1 MANGEGITPMVEKL
15 KDSTDL
21 LEIEQDIQIAV
32 PGTFASPDDYDPS
45 IDLDSDVEIEII
57 EEDDGG
63 VIIDFA
69 PQENEEFMDEDGD
82 FDRNLAEDIDD
93 GVLGTLSADLQGQ
106 YEGNRETRKE
116 WEDTYS
122 KGLAL
127 LGFNYEDR
135 TQPFRGATGVT
146 HPLLA
151 EAATQFQ
158 AQAYNELLPPDGP
171 VRTVVMGALTK
182 EKEQQAKRVKE
193 FMNYY
198 ITDVMEEYTPEFD
211 QMLFYLPLAGST
223 FKKVYYDAGLD
234 RPVSTFVPAE
244 NLVVPYETTSLE
256 TCPIITHVVPI
267 SANDLRKQQVAGFY
281 RDVELEPQQSNQ
293 SEIRNEIDR
302 IDGTDPSATVNYDVT
317 LLEFHVELDL
327 EGFEDRDDEN
337 EETGIKLPYIVTIS
351 EEKGTVLSIR
361 RNYLEDDPKKTKI
374 AYFVHYKFLPGFGFY
389 GLGLIHTIGGL
400 SRTATAA
407 LRQLIDAGTLSNL
420 PAGFKARG
428 LRIRDDADPLQP
440 GEFRDVDAPG
450 GAIRDSLM
458 PLPFKGPDQTLFQLL
473 SFVVDAGQR
482 FATITD
488 LKVGDGNQ
496 GAAVGTTVAM
506 LEQGSRVMSAVHK
519 RLHFAMRK
527 EFKILA
533 RVMHEFL
540 PQEYPYTVAG
550 GEQTVMAQDFDDRL
564 DVVPVSNP
572 NIFSQAQ
579 RIALA
584 QSQLELAM
592 QAPELHN
599 KQEAFRR
606 MYEALGVR
614 DIDSIL
620 KAPEVAEALPKDP
633 AQENVDSMEDTQL
646 LAFEGQDHEAH
657 ILAHLTFMAS
667 GMVQQMPNVVVGLQK
682 HVLEHV
688 KLKSRE
694 QAAIQFMELN
704 QGQPA
709 SEDQLLQVEAL
720 VAQTIAQEMTAL
732 RVLSQEIAGGGEQ
745 EGPDPLIA
753 LKQQEIEIKGQRTA
767 ADIANDQA
775 KFGLDE
781 QKLQERSR
789 QFDDRLE
796 SQEGQT
802 AARIQASDRREMMRL
817 RQKEGKTP

>member
-1 MANGEGITPMVEKL
+1 MANGEGTTPMVERL
-15 KDSTDL
+15 RDSTDM
-21 LEIEQDIQIAV
+21 LEVEQDVQIAA
-32 PGTFASPDDYDPS
+32 PGTFASPDDM
-45 IDLDSDVEIEII
+45 DVDIEIV
-57 EEDDGG
+57 EEEDGG
-63 VIIDFA
+63 VVVDFA
-69 PQENEEFMDEDGD
+69 PQDEVMIDEGD
-82 FDRNLAEDIDD
+82 FYRNLAEDMDEV
-93 GVLGTLSADLQGQ
+93 VLGTLSNDLQGQ
-106 YEGNRETRKE
+106 YEGNKETRKE
-116 WEDTYS
+116 WMDTYS
-122 KGLAL
+122 EGLKL
-127 LGFNYEDR
+127 LGFHYEER

-158 AQAYNELLPPDGP
+158 AQAYNELLPPEGP
-171 VRTVVMGALTK
+171 VRTTIMGALTK
-182 EKEQQAKRVKE
+182 EKEQQAQRVKQ
-193 FMNYY
+193 FMNFYL
-198 ITDVMEEYTPEFD
+198 TDVMEEYTPEFD

-223 FKKVYYDAGLD
+223 FKKVYYDAALE

-244 NLVVPYETTSLE
+244 HLVVPYETSNLE
-256 TCPIITHVVPI
+256 TCPVITHVVPM
-267 SANDLRKQQVAGFY
+267 SANDLRKQQLAGFY
-281 RDVELEPQQSNQ
+281 RDVELEPQQADDNEVQ
-293 SEIRNEIDR
+293 KEINKIE
-302 IDGTDPSATVNYDVT
+302 GVDPSSTVNYDVN

-327 EGFEDRDDEN
+327 EGFEDMDDEN
-337 EETGIKLPYIVTIS
+337 EPTGIKLPYIVTIS

-361 RNYLEDDPKKTKI
+361 RNYAEDDPKKEKI

-428 LRIRDDADPLQP
+428 LRVRDDADPLQP

-458 PLPFKGPDQTLFQLL
+458 PLPFKGPDTTLFQLL
-473 SFVVDAGQR
+473 GFVVDAGQR

-488 LKVGDGNQ
+488 MKVGDGNQ
-496 GAAVGTTVAM
+496 SAAVGTTVAM
-506 LEQGSRVMSAVHK
+506 LEQGARVMSAVHK
-519 RLHFAMRK
+519 RLHYAMRK

-533 RVMHEFL
+533 RVMHESL
-540 PQEYPYTVAG
+540 PQEYPYSVAG
-550 GEQTVMAQDFDDRL
+550 ADQTIMAQDFDDRI

-584 QSQLELAM
+584 QSQLELSM
-592 QAPELHN
+592 QAPNLHN
-599 KQEAFRR
+599 QQEAFRR

-620 KAPEVAEALPKDP
+620 KAPELEEPQPKDP
-633 AQENVDSMEDTQL
+633 AQENVDSLEETALQ
-646 LAFEGQDHEAH
+646 AFEGQDHDAH
-657 ILAHLTFMAS
+657 IMAHLTFMAG
-667 GMVQQMPNVVVGLQK
+667 GMVQQMPNIIVALQK

-688 KLKSRE
+688 KLKARE
-694 QAAIQFMELN
+694 QAAIQFVQQN

-709 SEDQLLQVEAL
+709 TEDQMLQVEAM
-720 VAQTIAQEMTAL
+720 VAQIVAQELTAV
-732 RVLSQEIAGGGEQ
+732 RELSQQIMGGGQE

-753 LKQQEIEIKGQRTA
+753 LKQQEIDLKGQKTQ

-775 KFGLDE
+775 KLGLEE
-781 QKLQERSR
+781 QKMQERSR

-796 SQEGQT
+796 SQEKQT
-802 AARIQASDRREMMRL
+802 EQRINASNMRENMRL
-817 RQKEGKTP
+817 REKLGETP

>member
-1 MANGEGITPMVEKL
+1 MANGESITPMVERAVDISIIDDVEIAAPETTGL
-15 KDSTDL
+15 DVDSL
-21 LEIEQDIQIAV
+21 M
-32 PGTFASPDDYDPS
+32 G
-45 IDLDSDVEIEII
+45 EIEII
-57 EEDDGG
+57 EEEDGG
-63 VIIDFA
+63 VVV
-69 PQENEEFMDEDGD
+69 D
-82 FDRNLAEDIDD
+82 FDPQDESPIDKDDFNRNLAEEIDQ
-93 GVLGTLSADLQGQ
+93 GTLGAISNDLQGQ
-106 YEGNRETRKE
+106 YEGNRESRHE
-116 WEDTYS
+116 WENTYS
-122 KGLAL
+122 NGLEL
-127 LGFNYEDR
+127 LGFKYEER

-182 EKEQQAKRVKE
+182 EKEQQSQRVKE

-198 ITDVMEEYTPEFD
+198 ITGVMEEFTPEFD

-223 FKKVYYDAGLD
+223 FKKVYYDAALD

-244 NLVVPYETTSLE
+244 NLIVPYETTSLE

-267 SANDLRKQQVAGFY
+267 SANDLRKQQVSGFY
-281 RDVELEPQQSNQ
+281 SDISLEPQQPDSNRVQ
-293 SEIRNEIDR
+293 GEINK
-302 IDGTDPSATVNYDVT
+302 IDGVDPSATVNYDVN

-327 EGFEDRDDEN
+327 EGFEDRDDN
-337 EETGIKLPYIVTIS
+337 GEETGIKLPYIVTIS
-351 EEKGTVLSIR
+351 EEKGTVLAIR
-361 RNYLEDDPKKTKI
+361 RNYKEDDPNKTKI

-428 LRIRDDADPLQP
+428 LRVRDDADPLQP

-473 SFVVDAGQR
+473 GFVVDAAQR

-488 LKVGDGNQ
+488 MKVGDGNQ

-506 LEQGSRVMSAVHK
+506 LEQGARVMSAVHK
-519 RLHFAMRK
+519 RLHYAMRK

-540 PQEYPYTVAG
+540 PQEYPYSVAG
-550 GEQTVMAQDFDDRL
+550 GDQNIMAADFDDRI

-584 QSQLELAM
+584 QSQLQLAS

-599 KQEAFRR
+599 TQEAYRR

-620 KAPEVAEALPKDP
+620 KAPEVEEPMPKDP
-633 AQENVDSMEDTQL
+633 AQENVDALNDVGLQ
-646 LAFEGQDHEAH
+646 AFEGQDHDAH
-657 ILAHLTFMAS
+657 IMAHLTFMA
-667 GMVQQMPNVVVGLQK
+667 GGLVQQMPNVVMALQK

-688 KLKSRE
+688 KLKARE
-694 QAAIQFMELN
+694 QAAVQFMQQN
-704 QGQPA
+704 QGQPPT
-709 SEDQLLQVEAL
+709 EDQMLQVEAL
-720 VAQTIAQEMTAL
+720 VAQIIAQEMTAV
-732 RVLSQEIAGGGEQ
+732 RALSQQIAGGGE
-745 EGPDPLIA
+745 EAGPDPLIM
-753 LKQQEIEIKGQRTA
+753 LKQQEVDQKGQKTQ
-767 ADIANDQA
+767 ADIINDQ
-775 KFGLDE
+775 
-781 QKLQERSR
+781 QKLALEQEKMLERSR

-802 AARIQASDRREMMRL
+802 AARINASNEREMMRL
-817 RQKEGKTP
+817 RQKEGETP

>member
-1 MANGEGITPMVEKL
+1 MANGESITPMVERAVDISIIDDVEIAAPEATGL
-15 KDSTDL
+15 DVDSL
-21 LEIEQDIQIAV
+21 M
-32 PGTFASPDDYDPS
+32 G
-45 IDLDSDVEIEII
+45 EIEII
-57 EEDDGG
+57 EEEDGG
-63 VIIDFA
+63 VVVDFDPQDENPID
-69 PQENEEFMDEDGD
+69 EGD
-82 FDRNLAEDIDD
+82 FNRNLAEEIDQ
-93 GVLGTLSADLQGQ
+93 GTLGAISNDLQGQ
-106 YEGNRETRKE
+106 YEGNRESRHE
-116 WEDTYS
+116 WENTYS
-122 KGLAL
+122 KGLEL
-127 LGFNYEDR
+127 LGFKYEER

-182 EKEQQAKRVKE
+182 EKEQQSQRVKE

-198 ITDVMEEYTPEFD
+198 ITGVMEEFTPEFD

-223 FKKVYYDAGLD
+223 FKKVYYDAALD

-267 SANDLRKQQVAGFY
+267 SANDLRKQQVSGFY
-281 RDVELEPQQSNQ
+281 SDVSLEAQQPASNEVQ
-293 SEIRNEIDR
+293 GEINK
-302 IDGTDPSATVNYDVT
+302 IDGVDPSSTVNYDVN

-327 EGFEDRDDEN
+327 EGFEDRDDSG

-351 EEKGTVLSIR
+351 EEKGTVLAIR
-361 RNYLEDDPKKTKI
+361 RNYKEDDPNKTKI

-428 LRIRDDADPLQP
+428 LRVRDDADPLQP

-458 PLPFKGPDQTLFQLL
+458 PLPFKGPDGTLFQLL
-473 SFVVDAGQR
+473 GFVVDAAQR

-488 LKVGDGNQ
+488 MKVGDGNQ

-506 LEQGSRVMSAVHK
+506 LEQGARVMSAVHK
-519 RLHFAMRK
+519 RLHYAMRK

-540 PQEYPYTVAG
+540 PQEYPYSVAG
-550 GEQTVMAQDFDDRL
+550 GDQNIMAADFDDRI

-584 QSQLELAM
+584 QSQLQLAS

-599 KQEAFRR
+599 TQEAYRR

-620 KAPEVAEALPKDP
+620 KAPEVEEPMPKDP
-633 AQENVDSMEDTQL
+633 AQENVDALNDVGLQ
-646 LAFEGQDHEAH
+646 AFEGQDHDAH
-657 ILAHLTFMAS
+657 IMAHLTFMA
-667 GMVQQMPNVVVGLQK
+667 GGLVQQMPNVVMALQK

-688 KLKSRE
+688 KLKARE
-694 QAAIQFMELN
+694 QAAVQFMQQN
-704 QGQPA
+704 QGQPPT
-709 SEDQLLQVEAL
+709 EDQMLQVEAL
-720 VAQTIAQEMTAL
+720 VAQIIAQEMTAV
-732 RVLSQEIAGGGEQ
+732 RALSQQIAGGGE
-745 EGPDPLIA
+745 EAGPDPLIM
-753 LKQQEIEIKGQRTA
+753 LKQQEVDQKGQKTQ
-767 ADIANDQA
+767 ADIANDQ
-775 KFGLDE
+775 
-781 QKLQERSR
+781 QKLALEQEKMLERSR

-802 AARIQASDRREMMRL
+802 AARINASNEREMMRL
-817 RQKEGKTP
+817 RQKEGETP

>member
-1 MANGEGITPMVEKL
+1 MANGESITPMVEKL
-15 KDSTDL
+15 KDSTEI
-21 LEIEQDIQIAV
+21 LEIEQDVQLAV
-32 PGTFASPDDYDPS
+32 PGSFESSDEYDPD
-45 IDLDSDVEIEII
+45 IEIEII
-57 EEDDGG
+57 EEEDGS
-63 VIIDFA
+63 VVVDFD
-69 PQENEEFMDEDGD
+69 PQDEDAIDEGD
-82 FDRNLAEDIDD
+82 FNRNLAEEIDQ
-93 GVLGTLSADLQGQ
+93 GTLGAISNDLQGQ
-106 YEGNRETRKE
+106 YEGNRESRHE
-116 WEDTYS
+116 WENTYS
-122 KGLAL
+122 NGLEL
-127 LGFNYEDR
+127 LGFKYEER

-182 EKEQQAKRVKE
+182 EKEQQSQRVKE

-198 ITDVMEEYTPEFD
+198 ITGVMEEFTPEFD

-223 FKKVYYDAGLD
+223 FKKVYYDAALD

-244 NLVVPYETTSLE
+244 NLIVPYETTSLE

-267 SANDLRKQQVAGFY
+267 SANDLRKQQVSGFY
-281 RDVELEPQQSNQ
+281 SDISLEPQQPDSNRVQ
-293 SEIRNEIDR
+293 GEINK
-302 IDGTDPSATVNYDVT
+302 IDGVDPSATVNYDVN

-327 EGFEDRDDEN
+327 EGFEDRDDN
-337 EETGIKLPYIVTIS
+337 GEETGIKLPYIVTIS
-351 EEKGTVLSIR
+351 EEKGTVLAIR
-361 RNYLEDDPKKTKI
+361 RNYKEDDPNKTKI

-428 LRIRDDADPLQP
+428 LRVRDDADPLQP

-473 SFVVDAGQR
+473 GFVVDAAQR

-488 LKVGDGNQ
+488 MKVGDGNQ

-506 LEQGSRVMSAVHK
+506 LEQGARVMSAVHK
-519 RLHFAMRK
+519 RLHYAMRK

-540 PQEYPYTVAG
+540 PQEYPYSVAG
-550 GEQTVMAQDFDDRL
+550 GDQNIMAADFDDRI

-584 QSQLELAM
+584 QSQLQLAS

-599 KQEAFRR
+599 TQEAYRR

-620 KAPEVAEALPKDP
+620 KAPEVEEPMPKDP
-633 AQENVDSMEDTQL
+633 AQENVDALNDVGLQ
-646 LAFEGQDHEAH
+646 AFEGQDHDAH
-657 ILAHLTFMAS
+657 IMAHLTFMA
-667 GMVQQMPNVVVGLQK
+667 GGLVQQMPNVVMALQK

-688 KLKSRE
+688 KLKARE
-694 QAAIQFMELN
+694 QAAVQFMQQN
-704 QGQPA
+704 QGQPPT
-709 SEDQLLQVEAL
+709 EDQMLQVEAL
-720 VAQTIAQEMTAL
+720 VAQIIAQEMTAV
-732 RVLSQEIAGGGEQ
+732 RALSQQIAGGGE
-745 EGPDPLIA
+745 EAGPDPLIM
-753 LKQQEIEIKGQRTA
+753 LKQQEVDQKGQKTQ
-767 ADIANDQA
+767 ADITNDQ
-775 KFGLDE
+775 
-781 QKLQERSR
+781 QKLALEQEKMLERSR

-802 AARIQASDRREMMRL
+802 AARINASNEREMMRL
-817 RQKEGKTP
+817 RQKEGETP

>member
-1 MANGEGITPMVEKL
+1 MANGESITPMVERAVDISIIDDVEIAAPETTGL
-15 KDSTDL
+15 DVDSL
-21 LEIEQDIQIAV
+21 M
-32 PGTFASPDDYDPS
+32 G
-45 IDLDSDVEIEII
+45 EIEII
-57 EEDDGG
+57 EEEDGG
-63 VIIDFA
+63 VVV
-69 PQENEEFMDEDGD
+69 D
-82 FDRNLAEDIDD
+82 FDPQDESPIDKDDFNRNLAEEIDQ
-93 GVLGTLSADLQGQ
+93 GTLGAISNDLQGQ
-106 YEGNRETRKE
+106 YEGNRESRHE
-116 WEDTYS
+116 WENTYS
-122 KGLAL
+122 NGLEL
-127 LGFNYEDR
+127 LGFKYEER

-182 EKEQQAKRVKE
+182 EKEQQSQRVKE

-198 ITDVMEEYTPEFD
+198 ITGVMEEFTPEFD

-223 FKKVYYDAGLD
+223 FKKVYYDAALD

-244 NLVVPYETTSLE
+244 NLIVPYETTSLE

-267 SANDLRKQQVAGFY
+267 SANDLRKQQVSGFY
-281 RDVELEPQQSNQ
+281 SDISLEPQQPDSNRVQ
-293 SEIRNEIDR
+293 GEINK
-302 IDGTDPSATVNYDVT
+302 IDGVDPSATVNYDVN

-327 EGFEDRDDEN
+327 EGFEDRDDN
-337 EETGIKLPYIVTIS
+337 GEETGIKLPYIVTIS
-351 EEKGTVLSIR
+351 EEKGTVLAIR
-361 RNYLEDDPKKTKI
+361 RNYKEDDPNKTKI

-428 LRIRDDADPLQP
+428 LRVRDDADPLQP

-473 SFVVDAGQR
+473 GFVVDAAQR

-488 LKVGDGNQ
+488 MKVGDGNQ

-506 LEQGSRVMSAVHK
+506 LEQGARVMSAVHK
-519 RLHFAMRK
+519 RLHYAMRK

-540 PQEYPYTVAG
+540 PQEYPYSVAG
-550 GEQTVMAQDFDDRL
+550 GDQNIMAADFDDRI

-584 QSQLELAM
+584 QSQLQLAS

-599 KQEAFRR
+599 TQEAYRR

-620 KAPEVAEALPKDP
+620 KAPEVEEPMPKDP
-633 AQENVDSMEDTQL
+633 AQENVDALNDVGLQ
-646 LAFEGQDHEAH
+646 AFEGQDHDAH
-657 ILAHLTFMAS
+657 IMAHLTFMA
-667 GMVQQMPNVVVGLQK
+667 GGLVQQMPNVVMALQK

-688 KLKSRE
+688 KLKARE
-694 QAAIQFMELN
+694 QAAVQFMQQN
-704 QGQPA
+704 QGQPPT
-709 SEDQLLQVEAL
+709 EDQMLQVEAL
-720 VAQTIAQEMTAL
+720 VAQIIAQEMTAV
-732 RVLSQEIAGGGEQ
+732 RALSQQIAGGGE
-745 EGPDPLIA
+745 EAGPDPLIM
-753 LKQQEIEIKGQRTA
+753 LKQQEVDQKGQKTQ
-767 ADIANDQA
+767 ADITNDQ
-775 KFGLDE
+775 
-781 QKLQERSR
+781 QKLALEQEKMLERSR

-802 AARIQASDRREMMRL
+802 AARINASNEREMMRL
-817 RQKEGKTP
+817 RQKEGETP

>member
-1 MANGEGITPMVEKL
+1 MANGESITPMVERAVDISIIDDVEIAAPEATGL
-15 KDSTDL
+15 DVDSL
-21 LEIEQDIQIAV
+21 M
-32 PGTFASPDDYDPS
+32 G
-45 IDLDSDVEIEII
+45 EIEII
-57 EEDDGG
+57 EEEDGG
-63 VIIDFA
+63 VVVDFDPQDENPID
-69 PQENEEFMDEDGD
+69 EGD
-82 FDRNLAEDIDD
+82 FNRNLAEEIDQ
-93 GVLGTLSADLQGQ
+93 GTLGAISNDLQGQ
-106 YEGNRETRKE
+106 YEGNRESRHE
-116 WEDTYS
+116 WENTYS
-122 KGLAL
+122 KGLEL
-127 LGFNYEDR
+127 LGFKYEER

-182 EKEQQAKRVKE
+182 EKEQQSQRVKE

-198 ITDVMEEYTPEFD
+198 ITGVMEEFTPEFD

-223 FKKVYYDAGLD
+223 FKKVYYDAALD

-267 SANDLRKQQVAGFY
+267 SANDLRKQQVSGFY
-281 RDVELEPQQSNQ
+281 SDVSLEAQQPASNEVQ
-293 SEIRNEIDR
+293 GEINK
-302 IDGTDPSATVNYDVT
+302 IDGVDPSSTVNYDVN

-327 EGFEDRDDEN
+327 EGFEDRDDSG

-351 EEKGTVLSIR
+351 EEKGTVLAIR
-361 RNYLEDDPKKTKI
+361 RNYKEDDPNKTKI

-428 LRIRDDADPLQP
+428 LRVRDDADPLQP

-458 PLPFKGPDQTLFQLL
+458 PLPFKGPDGTLFQLL
-473 SFVVDAGQR
+473 GFVVDAAQR

-488 LKVGDGNQ
+488 MKVGDGNQ

-506 LEQGSRVMSAVHK
+506 LEQGARVMSAVHK
-519 RLHFAMRK
+519 RLHYAMRK

-540 PQEYPYTVAG
+540 PQEYPYSVAG
-550 GEQTVMAQDFDDRL
+550 GDQNIMAADFDDRI

-584 QSQLELAM
+584 QSQLQLAS

-599 KQEAFRR
+599 TQEAYRR

-620 KAPEVAEALPKDP
+620 KAPEVEEPMPKDP
-633 AQENVDSMEDTQL
+633 AQENVDALNDVGLQ
-646 LAFEGQDHEAH
+646 AFEGQDHDAH
-657 ILAHLTFMAS
+657 IMAHLTFMA
-667 GMVQQMPNVVVGLQK
+667 GGLVQQMPNVVMALQK

-688 KLKSRE
+688 KLKARE
-694 QAAIQFMELN
+694 QAAVQFMQQN
-704 QGQPA
+704 QGQPPT
-709 SEDQLLQVEAL
+709 EDQMLQVEAL
-720 VAQTIAQEMTAL
+720 VAQIIAQEMTAV
-732 RVLSQEIAGGGEQ
+732 RALSQQIAGGGE
-745 EGPDPLIA
+745 EAGPDPLIM
-753 LKQQEIEIKGQRTA
+753 LKQQEVDQKGQKTQ
-767 ADIANDQA
+767 ADITNDQ
-775 KFGLDE
+775 
-781 QKLQERSR
+781 QKLALEQEKMLERSR

-802 AARIQASDRREMMRL
+802 AARINASNEREMMRL
-817 RQKEGKTP
+817 RQKEGETP

>member
-1 MANGEGITPMVEKL
+1 MANGESITPMVERAVDITIIDDVEIAAPETTGL
-15 KDSTDL
+15 DVDSL
-21 LEIEQDIQIAV
+21 M
-32 PGTFASPDDYDPS
+32 G
-45 IDLDSDVEIEII
+45 EIEII
-57 EEDDGG
+57 EEEDGG
-63 VIIDFA
+63 VVVDFD
-69 PQENEEFMDEDGD
+69 PQDEDAIDEGD
-82 FDRNLAEDIDD
+82 FNRNLAEEIDA
-93 GVLGTLSADLQGQ
+93 GTLGAISSDLQGQ
-106 YEGNRETRKE
+106 YEGNRESRHE
-116 WEDTYS
+116 WENTYS
-122 KGLAL
+122 KGLEL
-127 LGFNYEDR
+127 LGFKYEER

-182 EKEQQAKRVKE
+182 EKEQQSQRVKE

-198 ITDVMEEYTPEFD
+198 ITGVMEEFTPEFD

-223 FKKVYYDAGLD
+223 FKKVYYDAALD

-267 SANDLRKQQVAGFY
+267 SANDLRKQQVSGFY
-281 RDVELEPQQSNQ
+281 SDVSLEAQQPESNQ
-293 SEIRNEIDR
+293 VQGEINK
-302 IDGTDPSATVNYDVT
+302 IDGVDPSATVNYDVN

-327 EGFEDRDDEN
+327 EGFEDRDDDG

-351 EEKGTVLSIR
+351 EEKGTVLAIR
-361 RNYLEDDPKKTKI
+361 RNYKEDDPNKTKI

-428 LRIRDDADPLQP
+428 LRVRDDADPLQP

-473 SFVVDAGQR
+473 GFVVDAAQR

-488 LKVGDGNQ
+488 MKVGDGNQ
-496 GAAVGTTVAM
+496 NAAVGTTVAM
-506 LEQGSRVMSAVHK
+506 LEQGARVMSAVHK
-519 RLHFAMRK
+519 RLHYAMRK

-540 PQEYPYTVAG
+540 PQEYPYSVAG
-550 GEQTVMAQDFDDRL
+550 GDQNIMAADFDDRI

-584 QSQLELAM
+584 QSQLQLAS

-599 KQEAFRR
+599 TQEAYRR

-620 KAPEVAEALPKDP
+620 KAPEVEEPMPKDP
-633 AQENVDSMEDTQL
+633 AQENVDALDDVGLQ
-646 LAFEGQDHEAH
+646 AFEGQDHDAH
-657 ILAHLTFMAS
+657 IMAHLTFMA
-667 GMVQQMPNVVVGLQK
+667 GGLVQQMPNVVMALQK

-694 QAAIQFMELN
+694 QAAVQFMQQN
-704 QGQPA
+704 QGQPPT
-709 SEDQLLQVEAL
+709 EDQMLQVEAL
-720 VAQTIAQEMTAL
+720 VAQIIAQEMTAV
-732 RVLSQEIAGGGEQ
+732 RALSQQIAGGGE
-745 EGPDPLIA
+745 EAGPDPLIM
-753 LKQQEIEIKGQRTA
+753 LKQQEVDQKGQKTQ
-767 ADIANDQA
+767 ADISNDQ
-775 KFGLDE
+775 
-781 QKLQERSR
+781 QKLALDQEKMLERSR

-802 AARIQASDRREMMRL
+802 KARINASNAREMMRL
-817 RQKEGKTP
+817 RQKEGETP

>member
-1 MANGEGITPMVEKL
+1 MANGESITPMVERAVDISIIDDVEIAAPEATGL
-15 KDSTDL
+15 DVDSL
-21 LEIEQDIQIAV
+21 M
-32 PGTFASPDDYDPS
+32 G
-45 IDLDSDVEIEII
+45 EIEII
-57 EEDDGG
+57 EEEDGG
-63 VIIDFA
+63 VVVDFDPQDENPID
-69 PQENEEFMDEDGD
+69 EGD
-82 FDRNLAEDIDD
+82 FNRNLAEEIDQ
-93 GVLGTLSADLQGQ
+93 GTLGAISNDLQGQ
-106 YEGNRETRKE
+106 YEGNRESRHE
-116 WEDTYS
+116 WENTYS
-122 KGLAL
+122 KGLEL
-127 LGFNYEDR
+127 LGFKYEER

-182 EKEQQAKRVKE
+182 EKEQQSQRVKE

-198 ITDVMEEYTPEFD
+198 ITGVMEEFTPEFD

-223 FKKVYYDAGLD
+223 FKKVYYDAALD

-267 SANDLRKQQVAGFY
+267 SANDLRKQQVSGFY
-281 RDVELEPQQSNQ
+281 SDVSLEAQQPSSNEVQ
-293 SEIRNEIDR
+293 GEINK
-302 IDGTDPSATVNYDVT
+302 IDGVDPSSTVNYDVN

-327 EGFEDRDDEN
+327 EGFEDRDDDG

-351 EEKGTVLSIR
+351 EEKGTVLAIR
-361 RNYLEDDPKKTKI
+361 RNYKEDDPNKTKI

-428 LRIRDDADPLQP
+428 LRVRDDADPLQP

-458 PLPFKGPDQTLFQLL
+458 PLPFKGPDGTLFQLL
-473 SFVVDAGQR
+473 GFVVDAAQR

-488 LKVGDGNQ
+488 MKVGDGNQ

-506 LEQGSRVMSAVHK
+506 LEQGARVMSAVHK
-519 RLHFAMRK
+519 RLHYAMRK

-540 PQEYPYTVAG
+540 PQEYPYSVAG
-550 GEQTVMAQDFDDRL
+550 GDQNIMAADFDDRI

-584 QSQLELAM
+584 QSQLQLAS

-599 KQEAFRR
+599 TQEAYRR

-620 KAPEVAEALPKDP
+620 KAPEVEEPMPKDP
-633 AQENVDSMEDTQL
+633 AQENVDALNDVGLQ
-646 LAFEGQDHEAH
+646 AFEGQDHDAH
-657 ILAHLTFMAS
+657 IMAHLTFMA
-667 GMVQQMPNVVVGLQK
+667 GGLVQQMPNVVMALQK

-688 KLKSRE
+688 KLKARE
-694 QAAIQFMELN
+694 QAAVQFMQQN
-704 QGQPA
+704 QGQPPT
-709 SEDQLLQVEAL
+709 EDQMLQVEAL
-720 VAQTIAQEMTAL
+720 VAQIIAQEMTAV
-732 RVLSQEIAGGGEQ
+732 RALSQQIAGGGE
-745 EGPDPLIA
+745 EAGPDPLIM
-753 LKQQEIEIKGQRTA
+753 LKQQEVDQKGQKTQ
-767 ADIANDQA
+767 ADITNDQ
-775 KFGLDE
+775 
-781 QKLQERSR
+781 QKLALEQEKMLERSR

-802 AARIQASDRREMMRL
+802 AARINASNEREMMRL
-817 RQKEGKTP
+817 RQKEGETP

>member
-1 MANGEGITPMVEKL
+1 MANGESITPMVERAVDISIIDDVEIAAPETTGL
-15 KDSTDL
+15 DVDSL
-21 LEIEQDIQIAV
+21 M
-32 PGTFASPDDYDPS
+32 G
-45 IDLDSDVEIEII
+45 EIEII
-57 EEDDGG
+57 EEEDGG
-63 VIIDFA
+63 VVV
-69 PQENEEFMDEDGD
+69 D
-82 FDRNLAEDIDD
+82 FDPQDESPIDKDDFNRNLAEEIDQ
-93 GVLGTLSADLQGQ
+93 GTLGAISNDLQGQ
-106 YEGNRETRKE
+106 YEGNRESRHE
-116 WEDTYS
+116 WENTYS
-122 KGLAL
+122 NGLEL
-127 LGFNYEDR
+127 LGFKYEER

-182 EKEQQAKRVKE
+182 EKEQQSQRVKE

-198 ITDVMEEYTPEFD
+198 ITGVMEEFTPEFD

-223 FKKVYYDAGLD
+223 FKKVYYDAALD

-244 NLVVPYETTSLE
+244 NLIVPYETTSLE

-267 SANDLRKQQVAGFY
+267 SANDLRKQQVSGFY
-281 RDVELEPQQSNQ
+281 SDISLEPQQPDSNRVQ
-293 SEIRNEIDR
+293 GEINK
-302 IDGTDPSATVNYDVT
+302 IDGVDPSATVNYDVN

-327 EGFEDRDDEN
+327 EGFEDRDDN
-337 EETGIKLPYIVTIS
+337 GEETGIKLPYIVTIS
-351 EEKGTVLSIR
+351 EEKGTVLAIR
-361 RNYLEDDPKKTKI
+361 RNYKEDDPNKTKI

-428 LRIRDDADPLQP
+428 LRVRDDADPLQP

-473 SFVVDAGQR
+473 GFVVDAAQR

-488 LKVGDGNQ
+488 MKVGDGNQ

-506 LEQGSRVMSAVHK
+506 LEQGARVMSAVHK
-519 RLHFAMRK
+519 RLHYAMRK

-540 PQEYPYTVAG
+540 PQEYPYSVAG
-550 GEQTVMAQDFDDRL
+550 GDQNIMAADFDDRI

-584 QSQLELAM
+584 QSQLQLAS

-599 KQEAFRR
+599 TQEAYRR

-620 KAPEVAEALPKDP
+620 KAPEVEEPMPKDP
-633 AQENVDSMEDTQL
+633 AQENVDALNDVGLQ
-646 LAFEGQDHEAH
+646 AFEGQDHDAH
-657 ILAHLTFMAS
+657 IMAHLTFMA
-667 GMVQQMPNVVVGLQK
+667 GGLVQQMPNVVMALQK

-688 KLKSRE
+688 KLKARE
-694 QAAIQFMELN
+694 QAAVQFMQQN
-704 QGQPA
+704 QGQPPT
-709 SEDQLLQVEAL
+709 EDQMLQVEAL
-720 VAQTIAQEMTAL
+720 VAQIIAQEMTAV
-732 RVLSQEIAGGGEQ
+732 RALSQQIAGGGE
-745 EGPDPLIA
+745 EAGPDPLIM
-753 LKQQEIEIKGQRTA
+753 LKQQEVDQKGQKTQ
-767 ADIANDQA
+767 ADIANDQ
-775 KFGLDE
+775 
-781 QKLQERSR
+781 QKLALEQEKMLERSR

-802 AARIQASDRREMMRL
+802 AARINASNEREMMRL
-817 RQKEGKTP
+817 RQKEGETP